1 MRATDTAATHFADT
15 SWRGRPPL
23 PPEDIFG
30 NTKKLRFI
38 LRAIDDYRATAGRN
52 EVSVLDFGCG
62 NALGVGQYLIGDGIR
77 YVGVD
82 FHEPSLSFARERFGG
97 PAAEFRATVPD
108 DRAFDI
114 IVYADVL
121 EHVPDPLAIVTAHAP
136 LLAPGGIMI
145 GSVPNGYGPCET
157 EKFVDRH
164 LRLYPAL
171 RFVKRAA
178 IRLAGGTPNEAPAI
192 PYNHE
197 SGHLIF
203 FTLRSLRRM
212 AADAGFTIARFAHGG
227 FVGADLTANTI
238 FKSARFVD
246 WNIRIAD
253 RLPSWSVS
261 TWYFILRRLPSP

>member
-1 MRATDTAATHFADT
+1 MKHPVMQQFAEA
-15 SWRGRPPL
+15 SWPGRPPL

-38 LRAIDDYRATAGRN
+38 LRTIDDYRAKVGRD
-52 EVSVLDFGCG
+52 VTVLDFGCG
-62 NALGVGQYLIGDGIR
+62 NAAAVGQYLIGDGIR

-82 FHEPSLSFARERFGG
+82 FHEPSLSYAREHFGG
-97 PAAEFRATVPD
+97 PQAEFRATVPD
-108 DRAFDI
+108 DVNFDV

-121 EHVPDPLAIVTAHAP
+121 EHVPDPLAIVSAHAP

-157 EKFVDRH
+157 EKFIDRH
-164 LRLYPAL
+164 LRLYKML

-178 IRLAGGTPNEAPAI
+178 IRLAGGTPNSAPAI

-203 FTLRSLRRM
+203 FTMRSLKRM
-212 AADAGFTIARFAHGG
+212 AADAGFRITRFAHGG
-227 FVGADLTANTI
+227 FVGADLTGSTI
-238 FKSARFVD
+238 FASARFVD
-246 WNIRIAD
+246 WNIRAAD
-253 RLPSWSVS
+253 RLPSWLVS
-261 TWYFILRRLPSP
+261 TWYFVLERR